1 MLTYNVKSGCKLL
14 LVLVQ
19 PYPRQSGVDSQNDNL
34 ILSFWGKD
42 KDKEGKRVVWVESRN
57 MQLGTWEEKKSTQ

>member
-1 MLTYNVKSGCKLL
+1 MLKYNVKSGCKLL

-19 PYPRQSGVDSQNDNL
+19 PYPRESGVHSQNDNL

>member
-34 ILSFWGKD
+34 ILSFEERIKI
-42 KDKEGKRVVWVESRN
+42 KR
-57 MQLGTWEEKKSTQ
+57 EKGWFGLNQEICS

>member
-42 KDKEGKRVVWVESRN
+42 KDKEGKRVFWVESRN

>member
-1 MLTYNVKSGCKLL
+1 MLKYNVKSGCKLL

-19 PYPRQSGVDSQNDNL
+19 PYPRESGVDSQNDNL